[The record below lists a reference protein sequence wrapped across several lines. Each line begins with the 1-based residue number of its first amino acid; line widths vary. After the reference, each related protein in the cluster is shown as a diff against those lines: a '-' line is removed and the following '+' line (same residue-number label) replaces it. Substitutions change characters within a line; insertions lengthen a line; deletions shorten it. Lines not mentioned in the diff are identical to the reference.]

1 MKSDF
6 QASRPEMLPAAGR
19 AKTAS
24 CRIFFLTALLL
35 LSAGGFLLFTLP
47 QRSYS
52 EQENRYLNRFEVP
65 AFSAFL
71 DTSMQKN
78 ITDSANDQFA
88 GRDAWMK
95 LATGLQ
101 RAAGFQD
108 MGGVYFGRNGYYFE
122 RILDSSLSQKRYE
135 DNLHYLEQ
143 FARENPK
150 TRTAFFPVPPKHSIM
165 TQELPP
171 NAVFFDENRL
181 YSLAAS
187 MLQEAAL
194 LDIRQEFLSFSGNRP
209 LYFKTDHHWTMDA
222 AYTAYAFWCRTHGE
236 TDLPLAGFQPECASR
251 CFYGT
256 LYSKAPDFSAQPD
269 SFFLPS
275 NLPDARV
282 FVNSEKTVSIYDR
295 SRLESKDKYAVYFG
309 GNFGRID
316 IYPEES
322 SQADRTLLIIKDS
335 FANSLVPFLL
345 SHYSQITMLD
355 FRYCNRPLSELM
367 QEIHPDETLVL
378 YEISNFAQ
386 DRDFFK
392 ILK

>member
-1 MKSDF
+1 MPCSLMKTD
-6 QASRPEMLPAAGR
+6 
-19 AKTAS
+19 
-24 CRIFFLTALLL
+24 CTALQLL
-35 LSAGGFLLFTLP
+35 CCRKLLFWISA
-47 QRSYS
+47 RNSYPFP
-52 EQENRYLNRFEVP
+52 ETGRCILKQ
-65 AFSAFL
+65 
-71 DTSMQKN
+71 T
-78 ITDSANDQFA
+78 IT
-88 GRDAWMK
+88 GRWMPLIQHMHSGAARMAK
-95 LATGLQ
+95 QTCRL
-101 RAAGFQD
+101 RA
-108 MGGVYFGRNGYYFE
+108 
-122 RILDSSLSQKRYE
+122 S
-135 DNLHYLEQ
+135 
-143 FARENPK
+143 
-150 TRTAFFPVPPKHSIM
+150 
-165 TQELPP
+165 
-171 NAVFFDENRL
+171 
-181 YSLAAS
+181 
-187 MLQEAAL
+187 
-194 LDIRQEFLSFSGNRP
+194 
-209 LYFKTDHHWTMDA
+209 
-222 AYTAYAFWCRTHGE
+222 
-236 TDLPLAGFQPECASR
+236 SR